1 MTEAA
6 LPLRIFVASP
16 GDLTSERL
24 AIKQCVAEHNA
35 LTIGNASPKFE
46 VVGWES
52 VRGTARRPQ
61 EAINEL
67 IEECHYLVALFKKS
81 WGSEPGSP
89 WGYTSGTEEE
99 LFTGLLDLGQ
109 GDRPMRDVW
118 VAFMSASEPALQ
130 IRELRE
136 QMSRRHAMMYESVS
150 DAYELKEKFAD
161 RLNGWSTIT
170 PKSPRHIDL
179 LPTSGKDVL
188 RAASL
193 CRDGKKLV
201 ELGIPEQ
208 GMSKLREASALG
220 GPPENLAYAKFLAR
234 NGELDGAEEVIQIAI
249 DYFTTGPGLLD
260 SPLAAEVFAAQAGLF
275 RRQGRYADAIG
286 RLEHALRL
294 FDETS
299 PYAEVVRCR
308 ILDEL
313 GLASQKTGD
322 MDGARRC
329 FNEALRIRRGVD
341 DSIDVGQSLVN
352 LARLDVAA
360 QDMDAALN
368 RADEALARLSEIP
381 PSALHANAHVLRAQ
395 VLLRLGRPRE
405 AISDTHKAISL
416 NEQFGNTRGAAI
428 AHYVAA
434 QCYRAAGDNGE
445 ASGHAG
451 QSMTLNDSM
460 GNASGRDKA
469 RWILDQLAHENR
481 HL

>member
-1 MTEAA
+1 MTDAP

-24 AIKQCVAEHNA
+24 AIKQCVDEHKA
-35 LTIGNASPKFE
+35 RAIGTASSKFE

-67 IEECHYLVALFKKS
+67 IHECHYLVALFKKS

-99 LFTGLLDLGQ
+99 LFTGLLNLGQ
-109 GDRPMRDVW
+109 DDRPMRDVW
-118 VAFMSASEPALQ
+118 VAFMSDPDPSPQIGAL
-130 IRELRE
+130 RG
-136 QMSRRHAMMYESVS
+136 QMSSRHALMYETVS
-150 DAYELKEKFAD
+150 DVIELKEKFTE
-161 RLNGWSTIT
+161 RLNGWSVIT

-179 LPTSGKDVL
+179 IPTSAKDVL

-201 ELGIPEQ
+201 ELGLPEQ
-208 GMSKLREASALG
+208 GRGKLREASALG

-234 NGELDGAEEVIQIAI
+234 KGELDDAEKVIQIAI
-249 DYFTTGPGLLD
+249 DYFSTGPGPLN
-260 SPLAAEVFAAQAGLF
+260 SPLAAEAFAAQAGLL
-275 RRQGRYADAIG
+275 RRQGRDADAIG

-294 FDETS
+294 FDETD
-299 PYAEVVRCR
+299 PFAKVVRCR

-313 GLASQKTGD
+313 GLACHKTGEVD
-322 MDGARRC
+322 RARRY
-329 FNEALRIRRGVD
+329 FNESLGIRSEVD
-341 DSIDVGQSLVN
+341 DNVDVGQSLVN

-360 QDMDAALN
+360 KDMDAALD
-368 RADEALARLSEIP
+368 RADAALARLGEVP

-395 VLLRLGRPRE
+395 VLIRLGKAEE
-405 AISDTHKAISL
+405 AISNTIKAISL
-416 NEQFGNTRGAAI
+416 NEQFGNLRGAAI
-428 AHYVAA
+428 ANYVAA
-434 QCYRAAGDNGE
+434 QCYKAAGDIGE
-445 ASGHAG
+445 ARRHAEK
-451 QSMTLNDSM
+451 SMVLNDSM

-469 RWILDQLAHENR
+469 RWILDQLDA
-481 HL
+481 